1 MAEIKLPFLN
11 SYRDPRNGR
20 MPHQFRRKGC
30 RRFKLKGKVGS
41 AEFMEHYAE
50 LVAQSEDA
58 VAHIDASRVKAGTID
73 ALILRYLRHDSFT
86 GLAKAMQ
93 VCRRP
98 ILDRF
103 RDYKT
108 PSGRRYGDNRIGL
121 MRQQNV
127 AAWLEGKT
135 PNAKKNALK
144 VIRQLIAFAIAEG
157 ECKTDPTIGMKTMSP
172 AKSKGHL
179 TCGDK
184 QIEKYRAWYAY
195 GTMARLAIELVLN
208 IAARRH
214 DAHLIGRPHL
224 RNGCLSWRP
233 TKTAQTTG
241 KLLTI
246 RVGAELQDALNAMPQ
261 SGALTF
267 LLTDYGRPFASA
279 AAFGNKFADWCR
291 AAGLKPVVCD
301 DGRTRSYR
309 LHGLRKAACKQLA
322 HAGCTGPEIM
332 SVSGHNTLA
341 QVQIYIDEV
350 EQGRMAASSNGQARS
365 RIKTGTERRL
375 TFQVAVTDR

>member
-1 MAEIKLPFLN
+1 MATIKLPFVN

-20 MPHQFRRKGC
+20 TRYQFRRKGC
-30 RRFKLKGKVGS
+30 RRFMLKGKVGS

-50 LVAQSEDA
+50 LVAQSQDA
-58 VAHIDASRVKAGTID
+58 AAHVGASRVKAGTID

-86 GLAKAMQ
+86 GLAKATQ
-93 VCRRP
+93 VSRRP

-103 RDYKT
+103 REFKT
-108 PSGRRYGDNRIGL
+108 PTGHRYGDNRIGL

-144 VIRQLIAFAIAEG
+144 VIRHLIAFAITEG
-157 ECKTDPTIGMKTMSP
+157 ECRSDPTIGMKTARA

-179 TCGDK
+179 TWGDD
-184 QIEKYRAWYAY
+184 QIEQYRARYAY
-195 GTMARLAIELVLN
+195 GTMARLALELMLN

-214 DAHLIGRPHL
+214 DAHLIGRQHL

-233 TKTAQTTG
+233 AKTAQTTG

-246 RVGAELQDALNAMPQ
+246 RVGAELQAALEAMPQ
-261 SGALTF
+261 SSALTF

-279 AAFGNKFADWCR
+279 WKQIRGLVPSGGIE
-291 AAGLKPVVCD
+291 AGGV
-301 DGRTRSYR
+301 R
-309 LHGLRKAACKQLA
+309 
-322 HAGCTGPEIM
+322 
-332 SVSGHNTLA
+332 
-341 QVQIYIDEV
+341 
-350 EQGRMAASSNGQARS
+350 
-365 RIKTGTERRL
+365 
-375 TFQVAVTDR
+375 